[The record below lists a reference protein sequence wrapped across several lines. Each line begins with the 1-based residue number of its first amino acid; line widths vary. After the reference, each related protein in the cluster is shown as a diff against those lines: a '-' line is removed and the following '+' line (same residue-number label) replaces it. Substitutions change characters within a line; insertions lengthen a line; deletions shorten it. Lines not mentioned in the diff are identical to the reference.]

1 MAELSAGHASSR
13 TSIAWWRDERKRA
26 LIWQALVVAALV
38 AVVAF
43 VVVNMISNLR
53 TLGVPLGFDFL
64 SFPAGFAIS
73 FSMIPT
79 DLESSIGRLIFVGI
93 LNTLLAAAISIVLA
107 TLLGFLIG
115 ILRLSRNYLISRL
128 AGVYIEIIRNV
139 PLLVQLLF
147 WYVAI
152 VKLLPNVRQSIN
164 IGDVFFLN
172 VRGIYGPRPMAE
184 EGFGTVVIALLVGI
198 GIAAL
203 IKRWAARRQV
213 ETGQQFPAF
222 SAGLAVIIALPIIA
236 ALIVGNPVSW
246 DIPAL
251 KGFNFQGGFVLHPE
265 LATIVIGLSVST
277 AAYIAEIVRG
287 GIIAISHGQTE
298 AALALGLRQ
307 TWTLRLVIIP
317 QALRVIVPPLTSQY
331 LNITKN
337 TTLAVAIGYP
347 DLYSIVG
354 TALNQTG
361 RAIENIAILMAF
373 FLTVSLL
380 ISLVMNWYNKRIA
393 LVER

>member
-1 MAELSAGHASSR
+1 VAELSADHASSR
-13 TSIAWWRDERKRA
+13 ASIAWWRDERKRA

-43 VVVNMISNLR
+43 IVINMITNLR
-53 TLGVPLGFDFL
+53 NLGVPLGFDFL

-73 FSMIPT
+73 FSMIPIS
-79 DLESSIGRLIFVGI
+79 LESHIGRLILVGI
-93 LNTLLAAAISIVLA
+93 LNTLLAAAISIVLS
-107 TLLGFLIG
+107 TVLGFLIG
-115 ILRLSRNYLISRL
+115 ILRLSRNYLVARL
-128 AGVYIEIIRNV
+128 ATVYIEVMRNV
-139 PLLVQLLF
+139 PVLVQLLF

-152 VKLLPNVRQSIN
+152 VKLFPNVRQSIN
-164 IGDVFFLN
+164 IGDFMFLSN
-172 VRGIYGPRPMAE
+172 RGVYVPRPVPQE
-184 EGFGTVVIALLVGI
+184 DFGLVVIAFLVGI
-198 GIAAL
+198 GIAVWL
-203 IKRWAARRQV
+203 KRWATRRQMA
-213 ETGQQFPAF
+213 TGQLFPAI
-222 SAGLAVIIALPIIA
+222 SVGLAVIVLLPIVT
-236 ALIVGNPVSW
+236 ALVLGNPVTW
-246 DIPAL
+246 EVPVL
-251 KGFNFQGGFVLHPE
+251 KGFNFQGGLVLQPE
-265 LATIVIGLSVST
+265 LTTLVVGLSVCT

-337 TTLAVAIGYP
+337 TTLAVAVGYP

-354 TALNQTG
+354 TSLNQTG
-361 RAIENIAILMAF
+361 RAVENIAILMVF
-373 FLTVSLL
+373 FLTLSLL

-393 LVER
+393 LIER

>member
-1 MAELSAGHASSR
+1 MAELSADHASGR

-43 VVVNMISNLR
+43 IIVNMVSNLR

-73 FSMIPT
+73 FSMIPIN
-79 DLESSIGRLIFVGI
+79 LESHIGRLIIVGM
-93 LNTLLAAAISIVLA
+93 LNTLLAAAISIVLS
-107 TLLGFLIG
+107 TVLGFLIG
-115 ILRLSRNYLISRL
+115 ILRLSRNYLVARL
-128 AGVYIEIIRNV
+128 AAVYIEVMRNV
-139 PLLVQLLF
+139 PVLVQLLF

-152 VKLLPNVRQSIN
+152 VKLFPSVRQSIN
-164 IGDVFFLN
+164 IGDLMFLSN
-172 VRGIYGPRPMAE
+172 RGVYVPRPVPQENFAV
-184 EGFGTVVIALLVGI
+184 VVIAFLVGI
-198 GIAAL
+198 GIAVWL
-203 IKRWAARRQV
+203 KRWATRRQMA
-213 ETGQQFPAF
+213 TGQLFPAI
-222 SAGLAVIIALPIIA
+222 SVGVAVIVILPIAA
-236 ALIVGNPVSW
+236 ALALGNPVTW
-246 DIPAL
+246 EVPEL
-251 KGFNFQGGFVLHPE
+251 KGFNFQGGLVLKPE
-265 LATIVIGLSVST
+265 LTTLVVGLSACT

-317 QALRVIVPPLTSQY
+317 QALRVILPPLTSQY

-337 TTLAVAIGYP
+337 TTLAVAVGYP

-354 TALNQTG
+354 TSLNQTG
-361 RAIENIAILMAF
+361 RAVENIAILMVF
-373 FLTVSLL
+373 FLTLSLL
-380 ISLVMNWYNKRIA
+380 ISLAMNWYNKRIA